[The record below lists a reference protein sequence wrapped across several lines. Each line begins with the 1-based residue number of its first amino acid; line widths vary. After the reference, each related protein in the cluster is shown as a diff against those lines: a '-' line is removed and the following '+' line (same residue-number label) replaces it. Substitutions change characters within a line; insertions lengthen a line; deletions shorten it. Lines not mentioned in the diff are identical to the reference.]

1 MAIESIG
8 SIPQQGAAASLRNAG
23 LDQED
28 FLKVLLTQLSFQD
41 PLKPM
46 DNQEFIAQM
55 AQFSSLELNRQYNE
69 KADVLL
75 AFKSSTQ
82 AIGLIGKNVEVR
94 TGTGSEIGNV
104 TTVTFQNGSPLLTV
118 ETTAGV
124 FLRDVTL
131 SQVFL
136 VR

>member
-1 MAIESIG
+1 MAIDSIG
-8 SIPQQGAAASLRNAG
+8 AVSTGSAASLKNAG

-69 KADVLL
+69 KADTLL
-75 AFKSSTQ
+75 AFQSATQ
-82 AIGLIGKNVEVR
+82 AIGLIGKTVEVR
-94 TGTGSEIGNV
+94 TASGSEVGSV
-104 TTVTFQNGSPLLTV
+104 TTVTFSNGSPQLTV
-118 ETTAGV
+118 RTSAGAFLTSVSLSSV
-124 FLRDVTL
+124 FV
-131 SQVFL
+131 